1 VRLECRDEFR
11 CDLGWI
17 FGYKRGMA
25 LSEFRDQHQG
35 VELLQRSLGRG
46 RLGHAYLFAGEDL
59 EFLEGVARNLAKMV
73 NCTDATVPDG
83 QPQHVDSCDACSP
96 CRRIDSGGHPDVLWI
111 RPESKSRVITIDQI
125 RDVLHVVSLKP
136 TEARTKVAVLV
147 GADRMNTQA
156 ANAFLKT
163 LEEPPGNALLILLST
178 QPQNLL
184 QTILS
189 RCLFLRFGGDEL
201 RFPECV
207 QSWLKEFTQAIA
219 RAHSGLLVRYE
230 ILGQWLTE
238 LGGLRRRVEE
248 AMRGRSPLEQ
258 HDDVEPKLREKW
270 ENELKA
276 AAESEYRRLRADYL
290 TGLQWYFRDVWV
302 KTLGVGE
309 ELLALPDLAGTTQA
323 LSAKSNAQDAYENV
337 QLLART
343 QRLLDSN
350 LQEALVL
357 EVMLLRLKI

>member
-1 VRLECRDEFR
+1 
-11 CDLGWI
+11 
-17 FGYKRGMA
+17 MA

-46 RLGHAYLFAGEDL
+46 RLGHAYLFAGENLD
-59 EFLEGVARNLAKMV
+59 FLEGVARNLAKV
-73 NCTDATVPDG
+73 INCEDAQKPGTQSG
-83 QPQHVDSCDACSP
+83 RTDSCDACSP

-147 GADRMNTQA
+147 DADRMNLQS

-163 LEEPPGNALLILLST
+163 LEEPPGSAVLILLST

-184 QTILS
+184 ETIQS
-189 RCLFLRFGGDEL
+189 RCLFLRFGGDERRL
-201 RFPECV
+201 PSCV
-207 QSWLKEFTQAIA
+207 DSWLHSFSQGIVQVK
-219 RAHSGLLVRYE
+219 SGLLARYE
-230 ILGQWLTE
+230 ILQQLLAE
-238 LGGLRRRVEE
+238 LGALRARVEE

-270 ENELKA
+270 ETELKA

-302 KTLGVGE
+302 KTLGVGDE
-309 ELLALPDLAGTTQA
+309 MLALPRLAQA
-323 LSAKSNAQDAYENV
+323 VGSLSARLGAQDAHENV

-343 QRLLDSN
+343 QRLLNTN

-357 EVMLLRLKI
+357 EVMLLRLRI

>member
-1 VRLECRDEFR
+1 LPPV
-11 CDLGWI
+11 

-25 LSEFRDQHQG
+25 LREFQDQHRG

-59 EFLEGVARNLAKMV
+59 QFLEQVARNLAKV
-73 NCTDATVPDG
+73 INCAEAKPTRGITDA
-83 QPQHVDSCDACSP
+83 VDSCDVCSP
-96 CRRIDSGGHPDVLWI
+96 CRRIDSGAHPDVLWI

-136 TEARTKVAVLV
+136 TEADTKVAVLV
-147 GADRMNTQA
+147 DADRMNPQA

-163 LEEPPGNALLILLST
+163 LEEPPGNAVLILVST

-184 QTILS
+184 ETILS
-189 RCLFLRFGGDEL
+189 RCLFLRFGGDERRL
-201 RFPECV
+201 PECV
-207 QSWLKEFTQAIA
+207 QAWLAGFCEEMTQVA
-219 RAHSGLLVRYE
+219 GGVLPRYTMLQRW
-230 ILGQWLTE
+230 LGE
-238 LGGLRRRVEE
+238 LGSLRARVEDSIR
-248 AMRGRSPLEQ
+248 ARSPLEQ
-258 HDDVEPKLREKW
+258 HDDIEPKLREKW

-276 AAESEYRRLRADYL
+276 AAESEYRRLRRDYL

-302 KTLGVGE
+302 QTLGVGSE
-309 ELLALPDLAGTTQA
+309 VLALATLADQSKLVSTRLVA
-323 LSAKSNAQDAYENV
+323 RDAHVNV

-343 QRLLDSN
+343 QRLLETN

-357 EVMLLRLKI
+357 EVMFLRLRI